1 MTCSWN
7 NWKQTGFYS
16 LTEIVLKPVTVTLSL
31 ALWIHQSKDHYLCI
45 LIAVQESFLKELN
58 CFWDDKNNIEKTTL
72 LLLKWMFLQS
82 ITELRIN
89 FVSTDSVG
97 NSEQNKKD
105 AVVSKAFFHQFILLL
120 ACPRVV
126 LTEVYHSF
134 LRTEGMREVP
144 IYSLVFSSGS
154 WSDYV
159 LPNQS
164 LCLCGSHQVASLQSQ

>member
-7 NWKQTGFYS
+7 NWKQRGFYS

-97 NSEQNKKD
+97 NWTK
-105 AVVSKAFFHQFILLL
+105 SKRCCCFKG
-120 ACPRVV
+120 
-126 LTEVYHSF
+126 S
-134 LRTEGMREVP
+134 
-144 IYSLVFSSGS
+144 FSSVYFAPCVSQGCLDWSLSQFSKDRGNEGS
-154 WSDYV
+154 AHLLSRV
-159 LPNQS
+159 LLWELIW
-164 LCLCGSHQVASLQSQ
+164 LCTA